1 MRARGKGPHA
11 GHRQQGL
18 AIVEAAI
25 ILPLLLM
32 VMLAVGELGRLFYE
46 YNTLNKTVRDA
57 ARYLSANAIPPGA
70 STGVIDISTSVEATT
85 KSLAVYG
92 SPASGTPIL
101 RGLVTD
107 DIVITVP
114 DAEHVRVTA
123 NYTYTPLLIA
133 IPTFG
138 LGSGPIGV
146 NTDFTV
152 QVTMRAL

>member
-1 MRARGKGPHA
+1 MPAQGRSIHA
-11 GHRQQGL
+11 GHRQHGL

-32 VMLAVGELGRLFYE
+32 VMLAVGELGRVFYE

-101 RGLVTD
+101 RGLSTD
-107 DIVITVP
+107 DILIAVP
-114 DAEHVRVTA
+114 DAEHVSVTA

-138 LGSGPIGV
+138 LGSGPIGI

>member
-1 MRARGKGPHA
+1 MRTQGRSFNA
-11 GHRQQGL
+11 GYRQHGL
-18 AIVEAAI
+18 AIVEAAL

-32 VMLAVGELGRLFYE
+32 VMLAVGELGRVFYE

-70 STGVIDISTSVEATT
+70 STGVIDISSQVEATT

-92 SPASGTPIL
+92 SPVSGTPIL
-101 RGLVTD
+101 RGLATD

-114 DAEHVRVTA
+114 DAEHVTVTA
-123 NYTYTPLLIA
+123 NFTYTPLLVA

>member
-1 MRARGKGPHA
+1 MHTQRRPFRS
-11 GHRQQGL
+11 GHWQHGL

-32 VMLAVGELGRLFYE
+32 VMLAVGELGRVFYE

-57 ARYLSANAIPPGA
+57 TRYLSANAIPPGA
-70 STGVIDISTSVEATT
+70 STGVIDISTPVAATT
-85 KSLAVYG
+85 RSLAVYG
-92 SPASGTPIL
+92 SPASGTPVL
-101 RGLVTD
+101 RGLTTG

-114 DAEHVRVTA
+114 DAEHVTVTA
-123 NYTYTPLLIA
+123 NYTYTPLLTA

-138 LGSGPIGV
+138 LGSGPIAV
-146 NTDFTV
+146 NTSFTV